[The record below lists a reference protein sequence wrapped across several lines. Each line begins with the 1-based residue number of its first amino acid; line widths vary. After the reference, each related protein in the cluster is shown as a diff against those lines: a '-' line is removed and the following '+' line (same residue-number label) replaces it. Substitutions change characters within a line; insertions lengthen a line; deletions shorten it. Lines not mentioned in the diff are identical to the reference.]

1 MTLNLVIRVT
11 IGPTR
16 PCLIES
22 ILIIVFRFILSFY
35 YSNEALFL
43 LLQDNEIELS
53 SQSSR
58 TSSPDVAD
66 SVVLR
71 HDPQYQN
78 GNSQHSPQRHTLGKF
93 YPQVNLIYY
102 SNNT

>member
-1 MTLNLVIRVT
+1 MYKVV
-11 IGPTR
+11 
-16 PCLIES
+16 
-22 ILIIVFRFILSFY
+22 
-35 YSNEALFL
+35 FL

-78 GNSQHSPQRHTLGKF
+78 GNSQYSPQRHTLGK
-93 YPQVNLIYY
+93 
-102 SNNT
+102 